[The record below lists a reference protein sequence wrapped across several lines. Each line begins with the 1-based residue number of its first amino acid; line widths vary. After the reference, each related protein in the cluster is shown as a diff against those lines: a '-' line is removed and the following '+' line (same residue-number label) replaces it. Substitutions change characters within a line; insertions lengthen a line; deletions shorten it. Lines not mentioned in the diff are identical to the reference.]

1 MLELVNSMS
10 PPNVKLVVILT
21 LLTNKLLSI
30 LILPDGFKFNS
41 TTLSSLVAFDII
53 LFPCKVT

>member
-1 MLELVNSMS
+1 MS

-30 LILPDGFKFNS
+30 LILPDGFKLKS
-41 TTLSSLVAFDII
+41 TTLSSLVAFDMI
-53 LFPCKVT
+53 LFPVKLYNS

>member
-1 MLELVNSMS
+1 MS

-53 LFPCKVT
+53 LFPL